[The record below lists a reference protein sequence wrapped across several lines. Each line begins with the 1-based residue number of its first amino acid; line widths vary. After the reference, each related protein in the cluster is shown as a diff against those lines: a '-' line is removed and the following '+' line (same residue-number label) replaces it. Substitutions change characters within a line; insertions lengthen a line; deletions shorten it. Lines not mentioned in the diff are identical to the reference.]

1 MSANGQKL
9 IWIDCEM
16 TGLDPDVDELVEIAV
31 VITDYQLIPLDEGM
45 DAVIAPTA
53 GALEKM
59 GNFVKDMHT
68 TSGLLEDIPS
78 GISLDDTEKLVLDY
92 FAQHGLTPGACALAG
107 NSVGT
112 DRMFIRKF
120 LPAVHDFLH
129 YRNVDVSTI
138 KVLSRHWYPKVFF
151 NQPAKN
157 GGHRARADIFESI
170 RELDYYRRAVFVD
183 EPGPTTE
190 EAREAANGANGFP
203 TGHETSTAKL

>member
-1 MSANGQKL
+1 MDNGHKL

-31 VITDYQLIPLDEGM
+31 VITDYSLTPLDDGI
-45 DAVIAPTA
+45 DAVIAA
-53 GALEKM
+53 SDEAM
-59 GNFVKDMHT
+59 AQMDNFVRSMHE
-68 TSGLLEDIPS
+68 TSGLLPDIPG
-78 GISLDDTEKLVLDY
+78 GISLAETEKLVLEY
-92 FAQHGLTPGACALAG
+92 FASHDLTAGACALAG

-112 DRMFIRKF
+112 DRMFIRKY

-138 KVLSRHWYPKVFF
+138 KELSRQWFPKVFF
-151 NQPAKN
+151 NQPEKN

-183 EPGPTTE
+183 QPGPTTSQ
-190 EAREAANGANGFP
+190 ARVAAKEANGFP
-203 TGHETSTAKL
+203 AAPDATAPKL

>member
-1 MSANGQKL
+1 MSENGQKL

-31 VITDYQLIPLDEGM
+31 VITDYSLTPLDPGI
-45 DAVIAPTA
+45 DAVIAPSA
-53 GALEKM
+53 KAFEQM
-59 GNFVKDMHT
+59 GDFVRNMHH
-68 TSGLLEDIPS
+68 TSGLLEEIPS
-78 GISLDDTEKLVLDY
+78 GISLAEAEKQVLDY
-92 FAQHGLTPGACALAG
+92 FALHSLTPGACALAG

-138 KVLSRHWYPKVFF
+138 KELSRHWFPKVFF

-183 EPGPTTE
+183 DPGPTTQ
-190 EAREAANGANGFP
+190 EAKEAANGANGFLSD
-203 TGHETSTAKL
+203 HETPTAKL

>member
-1 MSANGQKL
+1 MDNGQKL

-31 VITDYQLIPLDEGM
+31 VITDFSLSPLDDGI
-45 DAVIAPTA
+45 DAVIAPTEK
-53 GALEKM
+53 ALAQM
-59 GNFVKDMHT
+59 GDFVRAMHE
-68 TSGLLEDIPS
+68 TSGLLPEIPN
-78 GISLDDTEKLVLDY
+78 GISLAETEKRVLGY
-92 FAQHGLTPGACALAG
+92 FASHGLTAGSCALAG

-112 DRMFIRKF
+112 DRMFIRKY

-138 KVLSRHWYPKVFF
+138 KELSRQWYPKVFF
-151 NQPAKN
+151 NQPEKN

-183 EPGPTTE
+183 QPGPSTTE
-190 EAREAANGANGFP
+190 AKEAAKEANGFP
-203 TGHETSTAKL
+203 GQPETTTPKL